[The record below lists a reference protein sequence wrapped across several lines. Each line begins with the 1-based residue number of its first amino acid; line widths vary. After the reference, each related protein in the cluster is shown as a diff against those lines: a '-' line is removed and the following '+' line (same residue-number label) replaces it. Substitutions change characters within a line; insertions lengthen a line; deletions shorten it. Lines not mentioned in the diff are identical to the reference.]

1 VDIVSILVWVGT
13 LTFAAT
19 GALVAVRA
27 KFDLI
32 GVLVLAAVTAIGGG
46 SIRDVIVG
54 ALPPASFTNEPLLWV
69 VAATAL
75 VTFFAHRR
83 LRLESR
89 VLYALDTLGLAIFAA
104 LGAERGLA
112 YGMGMWG
119 TVFAGAVSGVGGGV
133 LRDVLTGQ
141 VPGIFYRAGD
151 FYASA
156 AAVGALA
163 TYLLQ
168 PLGDGA
174 ALMAV
179 FSDGLTHVSLFIE
192 PIDRVPQR
200 QPLHTQLGA
209 THTLM
214 QPHGAD
220 WWITVMGDVP
230 PQTLQRFHQALER
243 RR

>member
-1 VDIVSILVWVGT
+1 MATNGTKGPAQQPYAPSVDIVSILVWVGT

-174 ALMAV
+174 ALLGGAMV
-179 FSDGLTHVSLFIE
+179 VLIV
-192 PIDRVPQR
+192 RVGSR
-200 QPLHTQLGA
+200 LLRLQL
-209 THTLM
+209 
-214 QPHGAD
+214 P
-220 WWITVMGDVP
+220 VP
-230 PQTLQRFHQALER
+230 RT
-243 RR
+243 

>member
-1 VDIVSILVWVGT
+1 MLRRRGRHSPSRAADGRRRTTRPYAPSVDIVAILVWIGT

-54 ALPPASFTNEPLLWV
+54 ALPPASFTNETLLWV
-69 VAATAL
+69 VALTAL
-75 VTFFAHRR
+75 VVFVAHRR
-83 LRLESR
+83 FRPESR
-89 VLYALDTLGLAIFAA
+89 LLYALDTLGLAIFAA

-156 AAVGALA
+156 AAAGALA

-174 ALMAV
+174 ALLGGASMV
-179 FSDGLTHVSLFIE
+179 LIV
-192 PIDRVPQR
+192 RVGSRLLRLNLP
-200 QPLHTQLGA
+200 
-209 THTLM
+209 
-214 QPHGAD
+214 
-220 WWITVMGDVP
+220 VP
-230 PQTLQRFHQALER
+230 RTPPGP
-243 RR
+243 